1 MNNNN
6 HKSCCKLTII
16 VLMVRAAMNQEA
28 SCNCNG
34 HCNNELENEC
44 MQMDPWGKK
53 PEYMAKD
60 QGSLWVEMENYKS
73 ITPAKK
79 GFQQKHRPEGFLLQ
93 SSLGWTTR
101 DQTHLRRANIRCPT
115 VSADVWMLQDEDGG
129 SGHLQVGRT
138 QQNCPRKL
146 VMLQLDRPPLWE
158 VRAGFDS
165 YAKQTPNVEIP

>member
-1 MNNNN
+1 
-6 HKSCCKLTII
+6 
-16 VLMVRAAMNQEA
+16 MNQEA

-158 VRAGFDS
+158 VCAGSDS